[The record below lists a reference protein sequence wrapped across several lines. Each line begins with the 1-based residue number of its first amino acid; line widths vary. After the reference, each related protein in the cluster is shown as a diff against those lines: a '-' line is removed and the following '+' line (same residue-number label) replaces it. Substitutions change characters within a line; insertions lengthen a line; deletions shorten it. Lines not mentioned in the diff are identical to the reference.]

1 MFESDPRRRLRVG
14 LFTAALLGLL
24 AAAVLLMGRTQG
36 LFVRHVAFEAL
47 FTDVGGLVPG
57 AQVRL
62 NGVVAGSVDAV
73 TLPGDPAMREIEV
86 TFSVDE
92 RVARRIRQDSKVFI
106 KTLGLLGDRY
116 LEVSSGSPK
125 VARLAP
131 GSVVPSEEPP
141 NVAEVLSQSGDV
153 VANVRAISASLRR
166 ILERVERGE
175 GVVGELTMRPELGRE
190 ILERLNTTLGD
201 TDAILKDVRSGRG
214 VLGKLIVDPTL
225 EARLMDD
232 VVAFAHAGRN
242 VAESLDRDLQR
253 DDSVVAGLLRDPKG
267 SERLGRMLEELGN
280 AGASVSAAGD
290 ELASGKG
297 TLGRLMA
304 DENYADNF
312 LGNLEGL
319 TAALRRIADKI
330 DDGKGTAGMLVN
342 DPQLWQDVEDVL
354 RGVRESKVLS
364 WLIRNRREAGAEKR
378 EAAAARKE

>member
-14 LFTAALLGLL
+14 LFTAALLGLM
-24 AAAVLLMGRTQG
+24 AVAVLLMGRTQG
-36 LFVRHVAFEAL
+36 LFTRHVRFETL

-62 NGVVAGSVDAV
+62 NGVVAGAVDEV
-73 TLPGDPAMREIEV
+73 TLPGDPAKREIQV

-92 RVARRIRQDSKVFI
+92 RVARRIREDSKVVI

-125 VARLAP
+125 VPRLAP

-141 NVAEVLSQSGDV
+141 NVAEVISQSGDV

-175 GVVGELTMRPELGRE
+175 GVVGELTMKPELGRE
-190 ILERLNTTLGD
+190 ILERLNATLGD

-214 VLGKLIVDPTL
+214 VLGRLIVDPKL

-253 DDSVVAGLLRDPKG
+253 KDSLLAALMSDPTG
-267 SERLGRMLEELGN
+267 RERLQHMMDELTA
-280 AGASVSAAGD
+280 AGAAVGAAGD
-290 ELASGKG
+290 ELAHGKG

-330 DDGKGTAGMLVN
+330 DDGQGTAGKLVN
-342 DPQLWQDVEDVL
+342 DPQLWQDIEDVV
-354 RGVRESKVLS
+354 RGVRQSKILS
-364 WLIRNRREAGAEKR
+364 WLIRNRREAGAENR
-378 EAAAARKE
+378 EAAADKKE